1 MVAVGFDNPEF
12 SQFVCYSILLILETI
27 GIALLII
34 RIRVKRKVHAICMHT
49 VYSFEKLLRSIPSD
63 LCTCTHYIMIY
74 FNLPTHSLRKILV
87 FRCDEI
93 L

>member
-34 RIRVKRKVHAICMHT
+34 RIRVKRKVHVCILFIHLKNYYV
-49 VYSFEKLLRSIPSD
+49 VYRPTY
-63 LCTCTHYIMIY
+63 TCTHYIMTY
-74 FNLPTHSLRKILV
+74 FNLPTHSLL
-87 FRCDEI
+87 
-93 L
+93 

>member
-34 RIRVKRKVHAICMHT
+34 RIRVKRKVCILFIHLKNYYVA
-49 VYSFEKLLRSIPSD
+49 YR
-63 LCTCTHYIMIY
+63 
-74 FNLPTHSLRKILV
+74 PTYVHVRTI
-87 FRCDEI
+87 
-93 L
+93 